1 VYNYFEKQRNDLKA
15 YIESIL
21 HGKIKATE
29 YKKDMN
35 DKSRSYLDFKLDPKD
50 AALALDQ
57 LLVDP

>member
-29 YKKDMN
+29 YKN